1 MSELAA
7 FKDRDII
14 PSLFIE
20 NKPLDT
26 KNYLLVKVNINKFRP
41 NNNFY

>member
-7 FKDRDII
+7 FKDRDIV

-20 NKPLDT
+20 NKALDT
-26 KNYLLVKVNINKFRP
+26 KNYLLVKVIVGTFRQ